1 MSFGLLG
8 NEFWHFG
15 NEFWH
20 FENEFSPFE
29 KSFDALEMSF
39 SLFYL
44 KFDQYYDFSACFVSV
59 SDVNITK
66 IGENYQK
73 SDFLGPWK

>member
-39 SLFYL
+39 SLFDL
-44 KFDQYYDFSACFVSV
+44 KFDQYYDFSALFVSV
-59 SDVNITK
+59 FDVNDTK
-66 IGENYQK
+66 ICENCQK
-73 SDFLGPWK
+73 SDSLGPRK

>member
-39 SLFYL
+39 SLFDL
-44 KFDQYYDFSACFVSV
+44 KFDQYYDFSAHFVSV
-59 SDVNITK
+59 FDVNDTK
-66 IGENYQK
+66 IGENCQK
-73 SDFLGPWK
+73 SDSMGPRK